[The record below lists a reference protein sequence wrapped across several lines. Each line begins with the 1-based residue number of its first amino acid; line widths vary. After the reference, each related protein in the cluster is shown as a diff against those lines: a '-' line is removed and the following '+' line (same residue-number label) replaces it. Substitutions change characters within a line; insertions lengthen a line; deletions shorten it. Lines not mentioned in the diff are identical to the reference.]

1 VPPESSEQTPTPPD
15 GSLLRRGAQ
24 ARLPLRAAIIGGGKA
39 CENLLAILGQ
49 EQPRSL
55 NMAVVGVADPDPNA
69 PGILRAQEMGIY
81 TTDDFR
87 QLYQL
92 PGLNLII
99 ELTGHPGVRE
109 RLLRQTPKDVS
120 IIDHRGARLL
130 WDLVQIEIE
139 KSQVERRA
147 EAALMRERDWFQEI
161 LDSLPDSIMVLDQE
175 MRIIMVNR
183 TFLQAAGLGQEQVLG
198 RTCHEMRYGLHEPCD
213 NQGVPCPFRQVM
225 ATRAPAVML
234 HTRGGAGGQTAY
246 EEVSATPILDPDGR
260 VIQVVEGVR
269 DVTRRVRL
277 EAELRE
283 TEGKLMA
290 LMESAQELISIK
302 DLDGRYLYANQ
313 AYLELSG
320 LKADAIRGK
329 TDFEVYPPAV
339 ARAMVEQDRLVHQCR
354 APLCFDEMVSLGGR
368 GRWLH
373 TVRYPIFGQQGE
385 MTALS
390 IISHDVT
397 EEKAL
402 EEEVSQNRE
411 YMDAVLTNASDII
424 ITTDLEGRVATINPA
439 GSRLLGYEPGELVGR
454 PVGEVWQ
461 EPELRQ
467 MLMRRIVAEEAV
479 NNHPATLVAKDGRRV
494 EITLSLARLKD
505 SQGRVLGTVGISRDV
520 TEENRLKRQLIETER
535 LAAIGQT
542 VAGLAHC
549 IKNILF
555 GLKGG
560 AYLVDSGLERGL
572 PQRVQ
577 EGWQTVQACIGRISD
592 LSLDMLSY
600 TKERVPTPRPTDPA
614 GLVETALEMVRP
626 AAAQAGVE
634 LAAQCEPGPELPL
647 DPDLLT
653 RVLLNLLTNA
663 VDACHEKDYP
673 AGQRPLVRVAARR
686 RPDRLLLTVADN
698 GVGMPP
704 EVVERLFT
712 RFFSTKQSRGT
723 GLGLAVCQKL
733 TAEHGGRIAVE
744 STPGQGSVFT
754 ISLPLRP
761 GAPLSNTSQA

>member
-1 VPPESSEQTPTPPD
+1 MPPVTNHAPPMPPD
-15 GSLLRRGAQ
+15 QPSLRRGAQ

-39 CENLLAILGQ
+39 CEDLLAILDQ
-49 EQPRSL
+49 ARLRPL
-55 NMAVVGVADPDPNA
+55 NLAVVGVADPDPHA

-81 TTDDFR
+81 TAGDFSH
-87 QLYQL
+87 LFSL

-109 RLLRQTPKDVS
+109 RLLRHTPKNVS

-130 WDLVQIEIE
+130 WDLVQIEMD
-139 KSQVERRA
+139 KTQVERQA
-147 EAALMRERDWFQEI
+147 EATLKRERDWFQEI
-161 LDSLPDSIMVLDQE
+161 LDSLTDSIMVLDPR
-175 MRIIMVNR
+175 MRIVMVNR
-183 TFLQAAGLGQEQVLG
+183 TFLQAAGLGQDQVLG
-198 RTCHEMRYGLHEPCD
+198 RTCHQMRYGLAEPCD
-213 NQGVPCPFRQVM
+213 RHGVACPFRRVM
-225 ATRAPAVML
+225 ETRAPVVVM
-234 HTRGGAGGQTAY
+234 HNRGRAGGPAAY
-246 EEVSATPILDPDGR
+246 EEVSATPIFDSQGR

-269 DVTRRVRL
+269 DVTSRVRL

-302 DLDGRYLYANQ
+302 DLDGRYLYANP

-320 LKADAIRGK
+320 LTAEAIRGRS
-329 TDFEVYPPAV
+329 DFEVYPPAV
-339 ARAMVEQDRLVHQCR
+339 ARAMLEQEKLVRQCR
-354 APLCFDEMVSLGGR
+354 SPLCFDEMVSLGGR

-373 TVRYPIFGQQGE
+373 TVRYPILDHQGQ

-402 EEEVSQNRE
+402 EEEVGQAHD
-411 YMDAVLTNASDII
+411 YMEAVLTNASDII
-424 ITTDLEGRVATINPA
+424 ITTDLEGRVVTINPA
-439 GSRLLGYEPGELVGR
+439 GARLLGYEPGELKGR

-467 MLMRRIVAEEAV
+467 SLMRRIVAEEAV
-479 NNHPATLVAKDGRRV
+479 NNHPAVLLAKDGRQV

-505 SQGRVLGTVGISRDV
+505 GQGRVLGTVGISRDV
-520 TEENRLKRQLIETER
+520 TEENRLKRQLIESER
-535 LAAIGQT
+535 LIAIGQT

-560 AYLVDSGLERGL
+560 AYLVDSGLARGL
-572 PQRVQ
+572 APRVQ

-600 TKERVPTPRPTDPA
+600 TREREPDPRPTDPA
-614 GLVETALEMVRP
+614 ALVEAVLAMVGP
-626 AAAQAGVE
+626 AAAQAGVA
-634 LAAQCEPGPELPL
+634 LSADCDPGPDLPL

-653 RVLLNLLTNA
+653 RALLNLLTNA

-673 AGQRPLVRVAARR
+673 AGQAPQVRVEARR
-686 RPDRLLLTVADN
+686 RPGQIQFVVSDN
-698 GVGMPP
+698 GTGMAP
-704 EVVERLFT
+704 EVVAQLFT
-712 RFFSTKQSRGT
+712 RFFTTKQSRGT
-723 GLGLAVCQKL
+723 GLGLAVSQKL
-733 TAEHGGRIAVE
+733 VAEHGGEVRVD

-754 ISLPLRP
+754 IHLPLAAD
-761 GAPLSNTSQA
+761 APSDANPA